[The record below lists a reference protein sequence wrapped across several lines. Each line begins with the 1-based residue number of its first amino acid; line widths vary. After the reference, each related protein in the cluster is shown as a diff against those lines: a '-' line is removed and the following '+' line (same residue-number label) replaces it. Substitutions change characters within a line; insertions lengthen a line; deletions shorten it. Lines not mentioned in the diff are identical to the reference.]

1 MGSSVEGNDAE
12 TQRTMEEDKKDTSLV
27 PVVIFGQTYKVR
39 AEENSTY
46 IEDLARYVDTKMKT
60 IAESTGT
67 SEALK
72 VAILAALN
80 IADEFFKLEEAHEA
94 SRSELLSTAD
104 EVLEVLESSLREP
117 TETSPAPL
125 S

>member
-1 MGSSVEGNDAE
+1 M
-12 TQRTMEEDKKDTSLV
+12 EDKTKDSSLV

-39 AEENSTY
+39 AEENSAY
-46 IEDLARYVDTKMKT
+46 IEDLARFVDTKMKT

-80 IADEFFKLEEAHEA
+80 IADELLKLEEAQEA
-94 SRSELLSTAD
+94 SRSKVVATTE
-104 EVLEVLESSLREP
+104 EVLEALDVALREP
-117 TETSPAPL
+117 TKTSPAPL

>member
-1 MGSSVEGNDAE
+1 MSNRPVKPAKED
-12 TQRTMEEDKKDTSLV
+12 DKKDASLV

-39 AEENSTY
+39 AEENSAY

-60 IAESTGT
+60 IAEASGT
-67 SEALK
+67 TEALK

-80 IADEFFKLEEAHEA
+80 IADEFFKLEEAQKV
-94 SRSELLSTAD
+94 SRTELLSATE
-104 EVLEVLESSLREP
+104 EVLDVLEGSLREP